1 MFSSNSLF
9 LIMGLAGVD
18 CLAAT
23 AGPVVY
29 FVHSR
34 LQGIEGDHLRRVL
47 QGRLQVGE
55 RVLGH
60 GDSPCLD

>member
-1 MFSSNSLF
+1 
-9 LIMGLAGVD
+9 MGLAGVD